1 MSDSGS
7 RRTPRQGRSRV
18 TVDVLLDATA
28 QVLVADGY
36 DAASTNRIARRAG
49 VSVGSIYQYFAN
61 KEALVQALAERHLE
75 RMLAIVVAHLAS
87 DGERSIR
94 SLTARTVRGLIA
106 ARASEPA
113 LHRVLAEQAPVDVVR
128 RMRRAA
134 EQALAADMAARR
146 RAGENRVDDPEVAAF
161 VVVAAIDEAIRSAV
175 LDRPDLLVDERLQV
189 ALVDLV
195 TRFVLP
201 FPGEAAPA
209 GGGGGGRDGREG

>member
-1 MSDSGS
+1 MTEESV

-28 QVLVADGY
+28 QVLVSEGY

-61 KEALVQALAERHLE
+61 KEALVHALAERHLQ
-75 RMLAIVVAHLAS
+75 RMLQIVLAHLAS
-87 DGERSIR
+87 DGERTIAA
-94 SLTARTVRGLIA
+94 LTARTVRGLVA
-106 ARASEPA
+106 AHAAEPA

-134 EQALAADMAARR
+134 EQALAADMVARR
-146 RAGENRVDDPEVAAF
+146 RAGENRVEDPDVAAF
-161 VVVAAIDEAIRSAV
+161 IVVAAIDEAIRSAV
-175 LDRPDLLVDERLQV
+175 LDRPELLVGDRLQG
-189 ALVDLV
+189 ALVELV

-201 FPGEAAPA
+201 FPGEAAAHGAPDR
-209 GGGGGGRDGREG
+209 G